1 MTLAPIFPQKS
12 FVTCCT
18 RLLFLCGGYAAQDF
32 TKKRPKREKTKAEKK
47 KRLNFRSSI
56 IIIITCR
63 LAKGVCIILLALSI
77 HQNIIHLVG
86 ALNVA
91 FIIHPS
97 IIMMSGLAN
106 TDSRQKLRKK
116 GTKILITRFRFRRS
130 SSSAAPGRRT
140 QTPGPTSLPDLPPP
154 PPGSLRYLPSP
165 RK

>member
-1 MTLAPIFPQKS
+1 VWWL
-12 FVTCCT
+12 CCT
-18 RLLFLCGGYAAQDF
+18 RFHQ
-32 TKKRPKREKTKAEKK
+32 KKTKAGKK

-154 PPGSLRYLPSP
+154 GVTPLPTIPAKIGSRGCDESGTRRMEGVSIVKELVGSR
-165 RK
+165 